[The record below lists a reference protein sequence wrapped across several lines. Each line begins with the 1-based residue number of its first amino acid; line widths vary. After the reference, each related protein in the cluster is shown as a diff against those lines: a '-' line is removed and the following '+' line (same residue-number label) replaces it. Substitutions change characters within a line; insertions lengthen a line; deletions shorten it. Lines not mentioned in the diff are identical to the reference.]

1 MNAEL
6 LKNLIIV
13 ITLAIALLK
22 VVLNELDIR
31 SSRTALS
38 GKPAA
43 EIEKAVAYTTTKRRF
58 ETTTTIIQA
67 AVVLT
72 FLSLGLFGQIQ
83 QYLASMIAGEIWQDL
98 VFLLV
103 MVFGLFV
110 LGIPASIYRT
120 FVIEA
125 KYGFNRTTV
134 ATFILDRVRGII
146 IGAVILGPLLLG
158 LLWIYQL
165 VPNQIWWIAF
175 LAINIVGL
183 ITAAFGTTVILP
195 LFNKLQ
201 ELPEGEL
208 RDKIFALCAKQNYK
222 LKRIFVMDGS
232 KRSSKTNAFFSG
244 LGKTKTIV
252 LFDSL
257 IAKHTVDEVVGVL
270 GHEMGHDKLGHVRSG
285 LILNLVQSFLIF
297 ALFGWALQEPA
308 LTEALGGSGIQLE
321 LSVIA
326 FGMLFSPINFLLSIL
341 DNSISRK
348 NEHGADI
355 FASKVYGKKHIIS
368 ALQRLGTDNLAN
380 PSPHPAYVLAY
391 YSHPPVSKR
400 VSHVEQ
406 MKLTS

>member
-13 ITLAIALLK
+13 ITIAIALLK
-22 VVLNELDIR
+22 VVLNELDVMA
-31 SSRTALS
+31 SRKALV

-43 EIEKAVAYTTTKRRF
+43 EITKAVEYTATKRRF

-67 AVVLT
+67 SVVVV
-72 FLSLGLFGQIQ
+72 FLVLGLFGQIQ
-83 QYLASMIAGEIWQDL
+83 QYVAGVIAGQIWQDL

-103 MVFGLFV
+103 MALGLFV

-134 ATFILDRVRGII
+134 TTFILDRVRGII
-146 IGAVILGPLLLG
+146 LGAVILGPILLG
-158 LLWIYQL
+158 LLWVYQL

-175 LAINIVGL
+175 LAINLVGL
-183 ITAAFGTTVILP
+183 LTAAIGTTVILP

-208 RDKIFALCAKQNYK
+208 REKIFALCEKQNYK
-222 LKRIFVMDGS
+222 LKRIYVMDGS

-244 LGKTKTIV
+244 IGKTKTIV

-308 LTEALGGSGIQLE
+308 LTGALGGSGIQLV
-321 LSVIA
+321 LSLIA
-326 FGMLFSPINFLLSIL
+326 FGMLFSPISFLLSIF
-341 DNSISRK
+341 DNSVSRK

-355 FASKVYGKKHIIS
+355 FASKVYGKEHIIS
-368 ALQRLGTDNLAN
+368 ALQRLGTENLAN
-380 PSPHPAYVLAY
+380 PSPHPFYVLAY

-406 MKLTS
+406 AKLA

>member
-1 MNAEL
+1 MPARGNVVIILHSNLINLSRRIVNAEL

-38 GKPAA
+38 GKPVA

-158 LLWIYQL
+158 LLWI
-165 VPNQIWWIAF
+165 
-175 LAINIVGL
+175 
-183 ITAAFGTTVILP
+183 
-195 LFNKLQ
+195 
-201 ELPEGEL
+201 
-208 RDKIFALCAKQNYK
+208 
-222 LKRIFVMDGS
+222 
-232 KRSSKTNAFFSG
+232 
-244 LGKTKTIV
+244 
-252 LFDSL
+252 
-257 IAKHTVDEVVGVL
+257 
-270 GHEMGHDKLGHVRSG
+270 
-285 LILNLVQSFLIF
+285 
-297 ALFGWALQEPA
+297 
-308 LTEALGGSGIQLE
+308 
-321 LSVIA
+321 
-326 FGMLFSPINFLLSIL
+326 
-341 DNSISRK
+341 
-348 NEHGADI
+348 
-355 FASKVYGKKHIIS
+355 
-368 ALQRLGTDNLAN
+368 
-380 PSPHPAYVLAY
+380 
-391 YSHPPVSKR
+391 
-400 VSHVEQ
+400 
-406 MKLTS
+406 

>member
-1 MNAEL
+1 VNAGL
-6 LKNLIIV
+6 LTNLIIV
-13 ITLAIALLK
+13 ITVAIALLK

-31 SSRTALS
+31 SSRKALA

-43 EIEKAVAYTTTKRRF
+43 ETKKAVAYTITKRRF
-58 ETTTTIIQA
+58 ETTTTLIQA
-67 AVVLT
+67 VVVLV
-72 FLSLGLFGQIQ
+72 FLALGLFGEIQ
-83 QYLASMIAGEIWQDL
+83 QNVASVITGEIWQDL

-103 MVFGLFV
+103 MALGLFV

-125 KYGFNRTTV
+125 KYGFNKTTP

-146 IGAVILGPLLLG
+146 LGAVILGPILLG

-175 LAINIVGL
+175 LAINLVGL
-183 ITAAFGTTVILP
+183 VTAAIGTTVILP

-208 RDKIFALCAKQNYK
+208 REKIFALCEKQNYK
-222 LKRIFVMDGS
+222 LKRIYVMDGS

-244 LGKTKTIV
+244 IGKTKTIV

-308 LTEALGGSGIQLE
+308 LTEALGGSGVQLV
-321 LSVIA
+321 LSLIA
-326 FGMLFSPINFLLSIL
+326 FGMLFSPISFLLGIL
-341 DNSISRK
+341 DNSISRR
-348 NEHGADI
+348 NEHGSDV
-355 FASKVYGKKHIIS
+355 FASKVYGKEHIIS
-368 ALQRLGTDNLAN
+368 ALKRLGTDNLAN
-380 PSPHPAYVLAY
+380 PSPHPFYVLAY

-406 MKLTS
+406 MKLS